1 LAATFALAAQPPE
14 ELVAY
19 LAHLELCEVCRQ
31 LAGQFQATADLLPS
45 ALEEQAGSPSLK
57 RRILAEAAADLP
69 RQDRRAPGSFQRDR
83 LPRKWGWPGWIT
95 PRAAAVMAV
104 LILAVVSVAT
114 WNVIL
119 WDQGNQRDQKLGE
132 QDRLLSAIAAGA
144 SISLL
149 AGTEAAP
156 RASATLIQEP
166 GAGAAFLLVSGLPTL
181 PEGQEYQVWK
191 ITGQGPASAGIFSS
205 TDSVEQLVNLPTDF
219 FGADAIGVSIEP
231 RGGSP
236 QPTGDIVLLGNF

>member
-1 LAATFALAAQPPE
+1 MAATFGLGAQPPE
-14 ELVAY
+14 ERVAY

-45 ALEEQAGSPSLK
+45 SLEEQAGSPSLK
-57 RRILAEAAADLP
+57 GRIMAEAAADLP
-69 RQDRRAPGSFQRDR
+69 RQNRRALEPLRGER
-83 LPRKWGWPGWIT
+83 LPRKWRWSGWIL
-95 PRAAAVMAV
+95 PQAAAVMAV

-119 WDQGNQRDQKLGE
+119 WDQGNQRDQTLVA

-144 SISLL
+144 RISLL

-166 GAGAAFLLVSGLPTL
+166 GVRSAFLLVSGLPTL

-205 TDSVEQLVNLPTDF
+205 TDSIEQLVNLPTDF